1 MFDFFEKILGFVE
14 YFFSFL
20 TNLTRSL
27 LSAVLAIS
35 TGTSFLM
42 QLSGL
47 MPTIVSSSIL
57 IVLFMAILKFI
68 LGR

>member
-1 MFDFFEKILGFVE
+1 MFDFFEKMLGFVE
-14 YFFSFL
+14 LIFSFFM
-20 TNLTRSL
+20 NLTRSL

-35 TGTSFLM
+35 NGTSFLM

-57 IVLFMAILKFI
+57 IVLFMAVLKFI